1 MTDQIL
7 LMGKLRKWFWYY
19 GVLPLVIAYLVC
31 LNFSAEF
38 VNILHISNES
48 ITLYYMG
55 ELLYYSTLGIGCL
68 MIIWCIINAIRV
80 YIISS
85 KITAPEF
92 KGKKYSFNTSVI
104 LFPIIAFF
112 GFIPLALIL
121 SKTKI
126 YFPLFPLIEPI
137 AQDLTQYLFP
147 IYLLII
153 NALEYM
159 FGNFSYSYKYI
170 S

>member
-19 GVLPLVIAYLVC
+19 GVLPLVFAYVIC
-31 LNFSAEF
+31 LNFAAEF
-38 VNILHISNES
+38 VNIVVIENRS

-55 ELLYYSTLGIGCL
+55 ELLYYTTVGIAFL

-85 KITAPEF
+85 KITAPEL
-92 KGKKYSFNTSVI
+92 KNKKYSFNTSVI
-104 LFPIIAFF
+104 LCPFIAFF
-112 GFIPLALIL
+112 GFIPLALTL
-121 SKTKI
+121 SATKM

-137 AQDLTQYLFP
+137 AQNLTPYLFP
-147 IYLLII
+147 IYLFII
-153 NALEYM
+153 NASEYM
-159 FGNFSYSYKYI
+159 FGNFSYSY
-170 S
+170 

>member
-19 GVLPLVIAYLVC
+19 GVLPLVVAYVIC
-31 LNFSAEF
+31 LNFAAEF
-38 VNILHISNES
+38 VNIVVIENRS

-55 ELLYYSTLGIGCL
+55 ELLYYTTVGIAFF

-85 KITAPEF
+85 KITAPEL
-92 KGKKYSFNTSVI
+92 KNKKNSFNTSVI
-104 LFPIIAFF
+104 LCPFIAFF
-112 GFIPLALIL
+112 GFIPLALTL
-121 SKTKI
+121 SATKM

-137 AQDLTQYLFP
+137 AQDLTPYLFP
-147 IYLLII
+147 IYLFII
-153 NALEYM
+153 NVSEYM
-159 FGNFSYSYKYI
+159 FGNFSYSY
-170 S
+170 

>member
-19 GVLPLVIAYLVC
+19 GVLPLVVAYVIC
-31 LNFSAEF
+31 LNFAAEF
-38 VNILHISNES
+38 VNIVVIENRS

-55 ELLYYSTLGIGCL
+55 ELLYYTTVGIAFF

-85 KITAPEF
+85 KITAPEL
-92 KGKKYSFNTSVI
+92 KNKKYSFNTSVI
-104 LFPIIAFF
+104 LCPFIAFF
-112 GFIPLALIL
+112 GFIPLALTL
-121 SKTKI
+121 SATNM

-137 AQDLTQYLFP
+137 AQDLTPYLFP
-147 IYLLII
+147 IYLFII
-153 NALEYM
+153 NASEYM
-159 FGNFSYSYKYI
+159 FGNFSYSY
-170 S
+170 

>member
-19 GVLPLVIAYLVC
+19 GVLPLVVAYVIC
-31 LNFSAEF
+31 LNFAAEF
-38 VNILHISNES
+38 VNIVVIENRS

-55 ELLYYSTLGIGCL
+55 ELLYYTTVGIAFF

-85 KITAPEF
+85 KITAPEL
-92 KGKKYSFNTSVI
+92 KNKKYSFNTSVI
-104 LFPIIAFF
+104 LCPFIAFF
-112 GFIPLALIL
+112 GFIPLALTL
-121 SKTKI
+121 SATKI

-137 AQDLTQYLFP
+137 AQDLTPYLFP
-147 IYLLII
+147 IYLFII
-153 NALEYM
+153 NASEYM
-159 FGNFSYSYKYI
+159 FGNFSYSY
-170 S
+170 

>member
-7 LMGKLRKWFWYY
+7 IMGKLRKWFWYY
-19 GVLPLVIAYLVC
+19 GVLPLVVAYMIC
-31 LNFSAEF
+31 LNFAAEF
-38 VNILHISNES
+38 VNIVVIENRS
-48 ITLYYMG
+48 ITLSYMG
-55 ELLYYSTLGIGCL
+55 ELLYYSTVGIAFL
-68 MIIWCIINAIRV
+68 MIIWCLINAIRV

-85 KITAPEF
+85 KITAHEL

-112 GFIPLALIL
+112 GFIPLALVL

-137 AQDLTQYLFP
+137 AQDLTPYLFP
-147 IYLLII
+147 IYLLIT
-153 NALEYM
+153 NASEYM
-159 FGNFSYSYKYI
+159 FGNFSYVY
-170 S
+170 